1 MSRDLIFIALSL
13 LIWGLGEG
21 AFFPFQPL
29 YLQQLGA
36 DPIDIGAIL
45 GAFSLAATLA
55 HIPAG
60 YLADRI
66 GRRPL
71 MWAGWLVGLVATW
84 LMALATTLPVF
95 TLGMIMY
102 GATMFVVSPLNS
114 YITSARG
121 KFSVGRAL
129 TLISAMYNVGAIGG
143 PLLGGWIGQNYGYR
157 SLFLFAACIFV
168 VSTAL
173 ILLIRPQPVEARSN
187 LQVGDKLLANPL
199 YLRFMGLVFLAAFA
213 MFLPQP
219 LAPNYLQNQRDLGL
233 VAIGQLYSINAL
245 GVIVFNLLLGQM
257 EHRLGYLLGQAAVG
271 VFALVIWQQSGM
283 AWYMLAYFFLGGY
296 RTARSLAIA
305 QVQTLVHP
313 ANMGLAYGVSESIT
327 GTANILVPILAGL
340 IYARNPDTIFP
351 VSLVLICISILAN
364 AVYLYS
370 RYSISMKPSPTDLIP

>member
-84 LMALATTLPVF
+84 LMALATTLSVF

-187 LQVGDKLLANPL
+187 LQVGDKLFANPL

-219 LAPNYLQNQRDLGL
+219 LAPNYLQNQRDLSL

-245 GVIVFNLLLGQM
+245 GVIVMNLLLGQM

-370 RYSISMKPSPTDLIP
+370 RYSSRMKPSPADLIP